1 MNPDQAL
8 LRRYLAHPHTE
19 LAIDSNPLASALRA
33 KFLGR
38 DDGIIR
44 IGFTPSREF
53 LQGNGVV
60 QGGIVA
66 AMLDLT
72 AAFASLAT
80 LREGQTA
87 ATASLSIL
95 FQAAVRAGPL
105 IGTGFVERAGR
116 RLIFARAQLQG
127 EDGGELLA
135 SAHTVMSVLEANKTP

>member
-1 MNPDQAL
+1 M
-8 LRRYLAHPHTE
+8 
-19 LAIDSNPLASALRA
+19 
-33 KFLGR
+33 
-38 DDGIIR
+38 IR
-44 IGFTPSREF
+44 VGFDPSREF

-87 ATASLSIL
+87 ATASLSISL
-95 FQAAVRAGPL
+95 QAAVRAGPL

-127 EDGGELLA
+127 GDGSELLA
-135 SAHTVMSVLEANKTP
+135 SAHTVMSVLEANK